1 MNESI
6 GSLSEMVNSSIEV
19 ITKPS
24 VATFERYEKRG
35 TLQKALVYA
44 AIGALL
50 AAVVGFP
57 NGIVGVLENAITA
70 LLASS
75 IFVGVVYYFGKNQGG
90 TGTLDEVAYTFA
102 LFLVPLGV
110 LWPVVLL
117 VLLLIPI
124 LGWCL
129 IPFAIVGLL
138 AAHVFYG
145 YLAVQSS
152 MNMYEPRKSMATL
165 GVAALATLLGYIVIG
180 NVF

>member
-1 MNESI
+1 MN
-6 GSLSEMVNSSIEV
+6 GSANSLGEMVNSSIEV
-19 ITKPS
+19 MTKPS

-44 AIGALL
+44 VLGALV
-50 AAVVGFP
+50 AAMVGSP
-57 NGIVGVLENAITA
+57 NGIAGVIQNALG
-70 LLASS
+70 LLIVSS

-117 VLLLIPI
+117 VLLFIPI

-129 IPFAIVGLL
+129 IPFAVVGLI

-152 MNMYEPRKSMATL
+152 MNMYEPRKSMVTL
-165 GVAALATLLGYIVIG
+165 GVAALATLVGYIVIG